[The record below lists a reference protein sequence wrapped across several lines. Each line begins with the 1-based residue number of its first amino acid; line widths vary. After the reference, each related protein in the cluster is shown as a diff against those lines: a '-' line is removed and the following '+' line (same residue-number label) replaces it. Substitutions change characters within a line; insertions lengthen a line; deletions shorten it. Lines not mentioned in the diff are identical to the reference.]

1 MRVHSARDR
10 FMMAR
15 VKFAAC
21 APMILCVAVTAG
33 CGGTG
38 EPRFAEVTVSSV
50 APNATLSGTTRGVRS
65 ATELSPGCP
74 GYLDPDAP
82 EHIVRVSDDTA
93 IRVRAR
99 SSEGPVA
106 LAVVG
111 DGEVRCDSDGGSGH
125 APEITLNA
133 PGRYAVHVASLG
145 EGEELPYEL
154 AIANVSDGDAPRS
167 GEPVRVSITITSEP
181 SGATVRTAEGRVL
194 GTTPAMFTV
203 AVPQDELG
211 QERRYLLDM
220 PGRAVAEVSGSLT
233 GGAVVLH
240 ATMPA
245 PSDSALTAQTSE
257 ARPGELVVRSNA
269 AARIRDHQVARQSV
283 DIESDC
289 TIERATVDI
298 DIVHSYIADLRVV
311 LRSPAGTSITL
322 HDHGGGGRAN
332 LITSYDS
339 SARRALQ
346 RLVGQNGRGRWEMSV
361 HDDAGADTGT
371 FRGFALRLSCRVPSV
386 SSENTEVSTVTEE
399 PTPQRPRAPARIRA
413 TRPPPPPPPPIP
425 RAGPVIDPFA
435 PTQPPQP
442 WLSPSTGR
450 SNQRPART
458 TP

>member
-1 MRVHSARDR
+1 MRVHPTRDR
-10 FMMAR
+10 FIMAHVR
-15 VKFAAC
+15 FAAC
-21 APMILCVAVTAG
+21 APIVLCIAITTG
-33 CGGTG
+33 CGEPS

-50 APNATLSGTTRGVRS
+50 APNAILSGTTHGVRS

-74 GYLDPDAP
+74 GYLDPAAP
-82 EHIVRVSDDTA
+82 EHIVRVTDDTA

-99 SSEGPVA
+99 SSGGPVA

-111 DGEVRCDSDGGSGH
+111 DGEVRCDSDSGSGH
-125 APEITLNA
+125 APQITLNA

-145 EGEELPYEL
+145 EGGELPYEL
-154 AIANVSDGDAPRS
+154 AITNVGDGSNVPRS

-181 SGATVRTAEGRVL
+181 SGATVRTAEGRVV

-203 AVPQDELG
+203 TVPQDELG

-220 PGRAVAEVSGSLT
+220 PGRAVAEVSGPLT

-245 PSDSALTAQTSE
+245 PSDVALAAETSE

-269 AARIRDHQVARQSV
+269 SAQIRDHQVARQSI

-289 TIERATVDI
+289 TIERATVDV

-322 HDHGGGGRAN
+322 HNHGGGGRAN

-339 SARRALQ
+339 SARRVLQ
-346 RLVGQNGRGRWEMSV
+346 RLVGQNGRGRWELSV

-371 FRGFALRLSCRVPSV
+371 FRGFALRLNCRAPS
-386 SSENTEVSTVTEE
+386 TDTDLPAPTVE
-399 PTPQRPRAPARIRA
+399 PAPQRPRAPARTRA
-413 TRPPPPPPPPIP
+413 TRPPPPQPPPIP
-425 RAGPVIDPFA
+425 RAGPPIDPIA
-435 PTQPPQP
+435 PTPPPQP
-442 WLSPSTGR
+442 WQSPSTGR
-450 SNQRPART
+450 SNRGARPTA
-458 TP
+458 P